1 MTGCRD
7 GVELWVA
14 GEGGGASGAHWLWVC
29 LGTTM
34 GEERGMSGGRK
45 VERDEGLRRGD
56 GKKSCQ
62 SEGQGILPMNK
73 GVCVVHI
80 MPQIDVE
87 VGGDRGETAGK

>member
-14 GEGGGASGAHWLWVC
+14 GEGGGGIWCTLAV
-29 LGTTM
+29 GTTM

-45 VERDEGLRRGD
+45 VERDEGLRRGE

-87 VGGDRGETAGK
+87 VGGDRGVTAGK